1 MLKIKNNTDH
11 WGAQKMTLS
20 GLLVKM
26 EGILFLI
33 GEIPQCLSTKGS
45 LCKTFV
51 YNFNH
56 LAKWLRFCRRVS
68 CRSSANKV
76 MWSDRFV
83 TNYSKNI
90 KDRFAWKLH
99 QVGLILRDWSK

>member
-20 GLLVKM
+20 GWLVKM
-26 EGILFLI
+26 EGILFVI

-45 LCKTFV
+45 LRKTFV
-51 YNFNH
+51 YIFNH

-68 CRSSANKV
+68 CR
-76 MWSDRFV
+76 
-83 TNYSKNI
+83 
-90 KDRFAWKLH
+90 
-99 QVGLILRDWSK
+99 